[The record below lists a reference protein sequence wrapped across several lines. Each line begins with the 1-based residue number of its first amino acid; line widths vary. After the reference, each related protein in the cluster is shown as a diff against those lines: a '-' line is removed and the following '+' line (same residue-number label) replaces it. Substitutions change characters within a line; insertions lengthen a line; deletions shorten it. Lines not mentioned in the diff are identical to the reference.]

1 MVAAGS
7 GACSEPELSALRPGL
22 TGFNL
27 ISWTRSALAG
37 SRPWKRAVDEIHD
50 LGVSRVTFVPFAL
63 FDRQMAQVVDK
74 SRYGLVCGP
83 RIDVLGEA
91 VRHARQ
97 KGMDVSIKPMIEI
110 DNPAGEGE
118 IWRGSIRLS
127 DEALAPFF
135 NSYRQFVLDACEL
148 ARDEGASRFYVGS
161 ELGGIT
167 SNRKSHGHWD
177 ELISACRSRLG
188 ASKCQLSYAA
198 NFDEYAQI
206 AFWQLLDEIA
216 VDAYFPLASRS
227 SAVGV
232 GRPSERE
239 IRRRVD
245 RFMERLRIFA
255 ESRRKP
261 LHIAEWGVTA
271 FDLTTVDPSDETPS
285 STPDPIEAVNA
296 YKAFLGSIST
306 QGAWLTGADFWHWLV
321 SQEDESNYAI
331 RPNEAI
337 SRLIRRSLQV

>member
-1 MVAAGS
+1 MVTAGS
-7 GACSEPELSALRPGL
+7 GACSEPKLSVQRPGL

-37 SRPWKRAVDEIHD
+37 SRPWKRAIDEIHD

-63 FDRQMAQVVDK
+63 YDRRMTQVVDE

-83 RIDVLGEA
+83 KTAVLAEA
-91 VRHARQ
+91 VRHARR
-97 KGMDVSIKPMIEI
+97 KGMDVNIKPMIEI
-110 DNPAGEGE
+110 DNPDGEGE
-118 IWRGSIRLS
+118 IWRGSIKLD
-127 DEALAPFF
+127 DESLVPFF
-135 NSYRQFVLDACEL
+135 NSYREFVLDACEL
-148 ARDEGASRFYVGS
+148 ARTEGASRFYVGS

-167 SNRKSHGHWD
+167 SNYKSHGHWE

-227 SAVGV
+227 SAAGI

-239 IRRRVD
+239 IRKRVD
-245 RFMERLRIFA
+245 RFMGQLRMFA

-261 LHIAEWGVTA
+261 LYIAEWGVTP
-271 FDLTTVDPSDETPS
+271 FDLTTVDPSDESPS
-285 STPDPIEAVNA
+285 ATPDAIEAINA
-296 YKAFLGSIST
+296 YNALLASMST
-306 QGAWLTGADFWHWLV
+306 QGAWLTGVDFWHWQV
-321 SQEDESNYAI
+321 SVEDQSNYAI
-331 RPNEAI
+331 RPRDAV